1 LTILAAARPIL
12 VYDNW
17 WYHLPFASYI
27 WNIGGGKSS
36 FILDPLSQERWRGFP
51 KLWEFVQGL
60 CWYVT
65 GSLNAIVVP
74 QIAMFAAYLY
84 YASRTFEVPAGYVI
98 LACFSSPLLLIEYE
112 SAYLDLAV
120 GIAVALAFFVLTDL
134 VADARE
140 APIWRPWPR
149 AAATI
154 GLFALAGNIKYQGVF
169 ACLAVSAV
177 IGIDCLIL
185 GRLTTARRCVLV
197 MILLAANLSANTWTI
212 ANELQF
218 GNPLYPLRVT
228 VSGRTV
234 FNGPEMPDLA
244 ATPPVYRFYNDTN
257 IEFPGPISFILS
269 ASEFDWAMRGVVPW
283 YGTVGLAGDKPLRGG
298 PSRTGGWGGLF
309 VLANIWL
316 LCTQLWTWDGY
327 ATHAKSYLRSML
339 SCCWPRQP
347 VCRALMWCGTGCLC
361 RLPWS
366 RSIYAS

>member
-1 LTILAAARPIL
+1 
-12 VYDNW
+12 
-17 WYHLPFASYI
+17 
-27 WNIGGGKSS
+27 
-36 FILDPLSQERWRGFP
+36 
-51 KLWEFVQGL
+51 
-60 CWYVT
+60 
-65 GSLNAIVVP
+65 
-74 QIAMFAAYLY
+74 
-84 YASRTFEVPAGYVI
+84 
-98 LACFSSPLLLIEYE
+98 
-112 SAYLDLAV
+112 
-120 GIAVALAFFVLTDL
+120 
-134 VADARE
+134 
-140 APIWRPWPR
+140 
-149 AAATI
+149 
-154 GLFALAGNIKYQGVF
+154 LFALAGNIKYQGVF